1 MKKSDR
7 NFYGEAGEL
16 TNEKQSKKYLAAKL
30 KELRGPKDTR
40 LFKALQT
47 IGIPGGRRVNA
58 GQCIELPKDYI
69 DKNLEMLSDNVELH
83 YREYGDFLR

>member
-1 MKKSDR
+1 MKNK
-7 NFYGEAGEL
+7 NYGIE
-16 TNEKQSKKYLAAKL
+16 EKARQARKAARGLQEKL
-30 KELRGPKDTR
+30 KKLRGPKDTR

-47 IGIPGGRRVNA
+47 IGIPGGRRINA
-58 GQCIELPKDYI
+58 GQVAELPKDYV